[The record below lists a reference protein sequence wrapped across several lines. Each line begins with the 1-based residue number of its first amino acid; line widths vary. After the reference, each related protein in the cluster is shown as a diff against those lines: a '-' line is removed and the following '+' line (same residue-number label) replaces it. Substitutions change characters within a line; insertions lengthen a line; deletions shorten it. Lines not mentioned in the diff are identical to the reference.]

1 MLEEKKTI
9 FICRIIWS
17 VLMVIGLLVPIFA
30 IDEEET
36 FVLAVCCI
44 FADIF
49 ILIFL
54 ISSFLYSCKVYEY
67 NGNVIVVYAG
77 YSHHYIKVNGEKTDE
92 YISSIFFTPIR
103 LSCTLEDGT
112 HLAATVSLVNRISLK
127 INDRLYRA
135 METI

>member
-1 MLEEKKTI
+1 
-9 FICRIIWS
+9 
-17 VLMVIGLLVPIFA
+17 MVIGLLVPIFA

-112 HLAATVSLVNRISLK
+112 HLAATVSLANRISLK

>member
-54 ISSFLYSCKVYEY
+54 ISSFLYSCKLYEY

-77 YSHHYIKVNGEKTDE
+77 HSHHYIKVNGVKMDE
-92 YISSIFFTPIR
+92 YITSISFTPIR

-112 HLAATVSLVNRISLK
+112 NISATVSLTNRISLK

-135 METI
+135 TETI